1 MFTLS
6 VKLIDREKIG
16 SHVKIG
22 ALDLSD
28 ILNIENLRVL
38 YSEFPSLVIG
48 YIVPL
53 DYALKDYNFL
63 YYTISN
69 LQVFCFPLS
78 VGFGAGCADGGKSNF
93 SFLVKVVL

>member
-28 ILNIENLRVL
+28 ILNIEISV
-38 YSEFPSLVIG
+38 FFT
-48 YIVPL
+48 
-53 DYALKDYNFL
+53 ANFL
-63 YYTISN
+63 A
-69 LQVFCFPLS
+69 L
-78 VGFGAGCADGGKSNF
+78 
-93 SFLVKVVL
+93 